1 MLKISE
7 FIKKDKLWEVKQMEA
22 LRPRVVAEVNLDA
35 IKHNYEEIRK
45 YIPHEVEMMAVVK
58 ADAYGHGAV
67 EVANLLQ
74 GEGVNRFAVAIVKE
88 GEELRESGITSP
100 ILVLG
105 YTPRADIKAL
115 IENNLTQT
123 VFSYEMAKTI
133 SDEAGKLGKTVN
145 IHLKVDTGMGRI
157 GFLSS
162 PQSIEEVKM
171 IASLPHLN
179 MEGIFTHFSTAD
191 EEDTTYTKKQWHIF
205 EGFLKELREVGIELP
220 IIHAANSAA
229 IMCHSYTDLNVVRP
243 GIILYGYY
251 PSEYLKG
258 KILDLMPAMTL
269 KTQVVHVKEL
279 PEGHYVGYGR
289 THYTHHKTKVATIPV
304 GYADGYS
311 RRLGNA
317 GRVLIRGQYAPI
329 IGNICMDQFMVDVTE
344 IEGVSVEDEVVLFG
358 KKGENEIPVEELAS
372 LLGTINYEIVCMIG
386 KRVPRV
392 YIGGNQK

>member
-1 MLKISE
+1 M
-7 FIKKDKLWEVKQMEA
+7 
-22 LRPRVVAEVNLDA
+22 A
-35 IKHNYEEIRK
+35 I
-45 YIPHEVEMMAVVK
+45 VK
-58 ADAYGHGAV
+58 ADGYGHGAV

-74 GEGVNRFAVAIVKE
+74 SEGVNRFAVAIVNE
-88 GEELRESGITSP
+88 GEVLRENGITSP
-100 ILVLG
+100 VLVLG

-123 VFSYEMAKTI
+123 VFSYEMAKVI

-162 PQSIEEVKM
+162 PQSIEEIKM

-191 EEDTTYTKKQWHIF
+191 EEDTTYTHKQWHIF
-205 EGFLKELREVGIELP
+205 EGFLNELQEVGIELP
-220 IIHAANSAA
+220 VIHAANSAA

-251 PSEYLKG
+251 PSGYLKG
-258 KILDLMPAMTL
+258 KVLDLMPAMTL

-289 THYTHHKTKVATIPV
+289 THCTHQKTKIATIPV

-311 RRLGNA
+311 RGLGNT

-329 IGNICMDQFMVDVTE
+329 IGNICMDQFMVDVTG
-344 IEGVSVEDEVVLFG
+344 IEDVSVEDEVVLFG
-358 KKGENEIPVEELAS
+358 KQGENEIPVEELAS

-392 YIGGNQK
+392 YVGT

>member
-1 MLKISE
+1 
-7 FIKKDKLWEVKQMEA
+7 MEA

-35 IKHNYEEIRK
+35 LKYNYKQIRGHV
-45 YIPHEVEMMAVVK
+45 PHEVEIMAIVK

-67 EVANLLQ
+67 EVSKLLQ
-74 GEGVNRFAVAIVKE
+74 EEGVNRFAVAIVKE
-88 GEELRESGITSP
+88 GEELRKQGITSP

-105 YTPRADIKAL
+105 YTPRADIRAL

-123 VFSYEMAKTI
+123 VFSYEMAKVL

-145 IHLKVDTGMGRI
+145 IHIKVDTGMGRI

-191 EEDTTYTKKQWHIF
+191 EEDTAYTHKQWHIF
-205 EGFLKELREVGIELP
+205 EGFLQELREVGIELP
-220 IIHAANSAA
+220 VIHAANSAA

-251 PSEYLKG
+251 PSGYLQG
-258 KILDLMPAMTL
+258 KVLDLIPAMTL

-289 THYTHHKTKVATIPV
+289 THYTHQKTKVATIPV

-311 RRLGNA
+311 RRLGNI

-329 IGNICMDQFMVDVTE
+329 IGNICMDQFMVDVTN
-344 IEGVSVEDEVVLFG
+344 IEGVTVEDEVVLFG
-358 KKGENEIPVEELAS
+358 KQGENEIPVEEIAS
-372 LLGTINYEIVCMIG
+372 ELGTINYEIICMIG
-386 KRVPRV
+386 KRVPRIYV
-392 YIGGNQK
+392 KTK

>member
-1 MLKISE
+1 
-7 FIKKDKLWEVKQMEA
+7 MEA

-35 IKHNYEEIRK
+35 IKHNYEQIRSK
-45 YIPHEVEMMAVVK
+45 VPHEVEIMAIVK

-67 EVANLLQ
+67 EVAKLLQ
-74 GEGVNRFAVAIVKE
+74 EQGVNRFAVAIAKE
-88 GEELRESGITSP
+88 GEELRANGITSP

-105 YTPRADIKAL
+105 YTPRADIGAL

-123 VFSYEMAKTI
+123 VFSYDMAKTL
-133 SDEAGKLGKTVN
+133 SDEAGRLGKTVN
-145 IHLKVDTGMGRI
+145 IHIKVDTGMGRI

-179 MEGIFTHFSTAD
+179 MEGLFTHFSTAD
-191 EEDTTYTKKQWHIF
+191 EEDREYTYKQWHIF
-205 EGFLKELREVGIELP
+205 EGFLNELREVGIELP

-229 IMCHSYTDLNVVRP
+229 IMCHSYADLNVVRP

-251 PSEYLKG
+251 PSNYLQG
-258 KILDLMPAMTL
+258 KVLDLVPAMTL
-269 KTQVVHVKEL
+269 KTQIVHVKEL

-289 THYTHHKTKVATIPV
+289 THQTQKKTKVATIPV

-311 RRLGNA
+311 RRLGNK
-317 GRVLIRGQYAPI
+317 GRVLIRGQFAPI
-329 IGNICMDQFMVDVTE
+329 IGNICMDQFMVDVSN

-358 KKGENEIPVEELAS
+358 KQGNNEIPVEEIANILD
-372 LLGTINYEIVCMIG
+372 TINYEIICMIG

-392 YIGGNQK
+392 YVRK

>member
-1 MLKISE
+1 
-7 FIKKDKLWEVKQMEA
+7 MEA
-22 LRPRVVAEVNLDA
+22 LRPRVVAEVNVDA
-35 IKHNYEEIRK
+35 LKHNYKQIRGCVPYDVEI
-45 YIPHEVEMMAVVK
+45 MAIVK
-58 ADAYGHGAV
+58 ADAYGHGAK
-67 EVANLLQ
+67 EISKLLQ
-74 GEGVNRFAVAIVKE
+74 EEGVNRFAVAIAKE
-88 GEELRESGITSP
+88 GEELRENGITSP

-105 YTPRADIKAL
+105 YTPRADIRVL

-123 VFSYEMAKTI
+123 VFSYDMAKTL

-145 IHLKVDTGMGRI
+145 IHIKVDTGMGRI

-171 IASLPHLN
+171 IATLPHLN
-179 MEGIFTHFSTAD
+179 LEGIFTHFSTAD
-191 EEDTTYTKKQWHIF
+191 EEDRAYTKKQWHIF
-205 EGFLKELREVGIELP
+205 EGFLNELREVGIEIP

-229 IMCHSYTDLNVVRP
+229 IMCHSYADLNVVRP

-251 PSEYLKG
+251 PSGYLQG
-258 KILDLMPAMTL
+258 KVLDLIPAMTL

-311 RRLGNA
+311 RRLGNV
-317 GRVLIRGQYAPI
+317 GRVLIKGQYAPI
-329 IGNICMDQFMVDVTE
+329 IGNVCMDQFMVDVSH
-344 IEGVSVEDEVVLFG
+344 IEGVTVEDEVVLFG
-358 KKGENEIPVEELAS
+358 KQGENEIPVEEIAS
-372 LLGTINYEIVCMIG
+372 SLGTINYEIICMIG

-392 YIGGNQK
+392 YVSNE

>member
-1 MLKISE
+1 
-7 FIKKDKLWEVKQMEA
+7 MEA

-35 IKHNYEEIRK
+35 IKHNYEQIRSNV
-45 YIPHEVEMMAVVK
+45 PHEVEIMAIVK

-67 EVANLLQ
+67 EVSKLLQ
-74 GEGVNRFAVAIVKE
+74 EQGVNRFAVAIAKE
-88 GEELRESGITSP
+88 GEELRANGITSP

-105 YTPRADIKAL
+105 YTPRADIGAL

-123 VFSYEMAKTI
+123 VFSYDMAKTL
-133 SDEAGKLGKTVN
+133 SDEAGRLGKTVN
-145 IHLKVDTGMGRI
+145 IHIKVDTGMGRI

-191 EEDTTYTKKQWHIF
+191 EEDREYTYKQWHIF
-205 EGFLKELREVGIELP
+205 EGFLNELREVGIELP

-229 IMCHSYTDLNVVRP
+229 IMCHSYADLNVVRP

-251 PSEYLKG
+251 PSSYLQG
-258 KILDLMPAMTL
+258 KVLDLMPAMTL

-289 THYTHHKTKVATIPV
+289 THQTQKKTKVATIPV

-311 RRLGNA
+311 RRLGNK
-317 GRVLIRGQYAPI
+317 GRVLIRGQFAPI
-329 IGNICMDQFMVDVTE
+329 IGNICMDQFMVDVSN
-344 IEGVSVEDEVVLFG
+344 IEHVSVEDEVVLFG
-358 KKGENEIPVEELAS
+358 KQGNNEIPVEEIANILD
-372 LLGTINYEIVCMIG
+372 TINYEIICMIG

-392 YIGGNQK
+392 YVRK

>member
-1 MLKISE
+1 
-7 FIKKDKLWEVKQMEA
+7 MEA

-35 IKHNYEEIRK
+35 LKHNYKQIRGHV
-45 YIPHEVEMMAVVK
+45 PHEVEIMAIVK

-67 EVANLLQ
+67 EVSKLLQ
-74 GEGVNRFAVAIVKE
+74 EEGVNRFAVAIVKE
-88 GEELRESGITSP
+88 GEELRQQGITSP

-105 YTPRADIKAL
+105 YTPRADIRAL

-123 VFSYEMAKTI
+123 VFSYEMAKVL

-145 IHLKVDTGMGRI
+145 IHIKVDTGMGRI

-191 EEDTTYTKKQWHIF
+191 EEDTAYTHKQWHIF
-205 EGFLKELREVGIELP
+205 EGFLQELREVGIELP
-220 IIHAANSAA
+220 VIHAANSAA
-229 IMCHSYTDLNVVRP
+229 IMCHSYADLNVVRP

-251 PSEYLKG
+251 PSGYLQG
-258 KILDLMPAMTL
+258 KVLDLIPAMTL

-311 RRLGNA
+311 RRLSNV

-329 IGNICMDQFMVDVTE
+329 IGNICMDQFMVDVTN
-344 IEGVSVEDEVVLFG
+344 IEGVTVEDEVVLFG
-358 KKGENEIPVEELAS
+358 KQGENEIAVEEIAS
-372 LLGTINYEIVCMIG
+372 ELGTINYEIICMIG
-386 KRVPRV
+386 KRVPRIYV
-392 YIGGNQK
+392 KTK